1 MRVWSIIY
9 IFYLGLILLSAL
21 CICKIMLGV
30 PTVYKERTVLD
41 VINEIVRKHPGDVAI
56 GYGGRKV
63 TWSMLNEEANRA
75 ANLLL
80 RLGVGRQD
88 KVMVS
93 VYTDKALEYW
103 SIWLGAFKIGVV
115 PAYLNYRYVGDEI
128 VYVVN
133 NADSKILFIQDDLLP
148 KIMPIRD
155 KLSVKHVVVIGDR
168 EKTPEGF
175 LNYYELMKEVNA
187 NEPKPPWEPPKED
200 DTAFLLYTTGTT
212 GKPKG
217 VIYTY
222 SDIVRD
228 IIAFIQVVFDDLGL
242 ILDKYG
248 DRVRDLNIFRKFIS
262 KGIHPHYF
270 VNKLNF
276 DFDSDFIYNIFGG
289 DKFLMAAPLVTAIG
303 IAATLAFWH
312 LQHSIY
318 YPVNRSFSPA
328 EIVDII
334 EREGISQ
341 MLIVGNAMA
350 LPIVDYLKKESRKH
364 DLSSLSVIGS
374 IGMIFSSHL
383 KKALL
388 EYANKAVILDLLGS
402 SETVVHSINISLPSF
417 EIKETFR
424 PGAIDRVYILND
436 RFEVVKP
443 GEIGEI
449 VALKHRRVSAYY
461 NDPEKSAKTFRRMKL
476 MFLPYEYLFVFTG
489 DVGTYDENGEIKLM
503 GRSHEIIDT
512 GGLKVFAPEVAELLV
527 RHPAVADAYVLGVP
541 HERWGQ
547 MVVAL
552 VQLKPGYEG
561 KVTEDELIR
570 YCKQNMADYK
580 CPKRIIFTQ
589 IPRDPTGKVPIEP
602 ARRIAQEKLQ
612 TK

>member
-1 MRVWSIIY
+1 MSAVSKEFMLSSLISETVKKHSDGIAIAYGDKKITWSI
-9 IFYLGLILLSAL
+9 
-21 CICKIMLGV
+21 
-30 PTVYKERTVLD
+30 
-41 VINEIVRKHPGDVAI
+41 
-56 GYGGRKV
+56 
-63 TWSMLNEEANRA
+63 LNEEANKA
-75 ANLLL
+75 SNMLLK
-80 RLGVGRQD
+80 LGINRQD

-93 VYTDKALEYW
+93 TYFDKALEFW

-133 NADSKILFIQDDLLP
+133 NADSKILFIQDDLVP

-155 KLSVKHVVVIGDR
+155 KLSVKHVIVIGDR

-217 VIYTY
+217 VIYTQ
-222 SDIVRD
+222 SDITREL
-228 IIAFIQVVFDDLGL
+228 IISYQTIHNNLGL

-248 DRVRDLNIFRKFIS
+248 DKVRDLNIFRKFLS
-262 KGIHPHYF
+262 KGVHPHYF
-270 VNKLNF
+270 VYKLN
-276 DFDSDFIYNIFGG
+276 SDLDLDLIYSIYGG
-289 DKFLMAAPLVTAIG
+289 DKFLCPSPLVTAAGVAWTI
-303 IAATLAFWH
+303 AFWY
-312 LQHSIY
+312 LQHSVY
-318 YPVNRSFSPA
+318 YPVSRSFDPA
-328 EIVDII
+328 EIVNMI
-334 EREGISQ
+334 EHEGISD
-341 MLIVGNAMA
+341 MLLIGNAMA
-350 LPIVDYLKKESRKH
+350 LPIVDYLKKEGRKH
-364 DLSSLSVIGS
+364 DLSSLSAIYS
-374 IGMIFSSHL
+374 TGMMFSSHL

-388 EYANKAVILDLLGS
+388 EYANKAVILDVLSS
-402 SETVVHSINISLPSF
+402 SEAFVQSVNVSLPGF
-417 EIKETFR
+417 EIKETFK
-424 PGAIDRVYILND
+424 PGIIDGVYILND

-449 VALKHRRVSAYY
+449 VVLRHKRVGAYY

-489 DVGTYDENGEIKLM
+489 DIGTYDENGEIKLM

-589 IPRDPTGKVPIEP
+589 IPRDPMGKVPITL
-602 ARRIAQEKLQ
+602 ARQIAQEKLQ

>member
-9 IFYLGLILLSAL
+9 IFYLGLILLNVL

-56 GYGGRKV
+56 GYGGRKA

-103 SIWLGAFKIGVV
+103 SIWLGAFKIAVV
-115 PAYLNYRYVGDEI
+115 PSFLNYRYVGDEI

-133 NADSKILFIQDDLLP
+133 NADTKILFIQDDLVP

-175 LNYYELMKEVNA
+175 LNYYELMKEVNSD
-187 NEPKPPWEPPKED
+187 EPKPPWEPSKEND
-200 DTAFLLYTTGTT
+200 ILALVHTTGTT

-217 VIYTY
+217 VMFTY
-222 SDIVRD
+222 SDLLREYISG
-228 IIAFIQVVFDDLGL
+228 FLTVFYNLGQ
-242 ILDKYG
+242 ILERYG
-248 DRVRDLNIFRKFIS
+248 NRVRDLNIFRKFIS
-262 KGIHPHYF
+262 KGIHPYYF

-276 DFDSDFIYNIFGG
+276 DFDLDFIYSIFGG
-289 DKFLMAAPLVTAIG
+289 DKFLNATPLISAAGPGMTFP
-303 IAATLAFWH
+303 FWL
-312 LQHSIY
+312 LQHSVY
-318 YPVNRSFSPA
+318 YPVSRSFNPA

-334 EREGISQ
+334 EHEGISQ
-341 MLIVGNAMA
+341 MIIVGNSMA

-364 DLSSLSVIGS
+364 DLSSLSAIWS
-374 IGMIFSSHL
+374 TGMIFSSHL
-383 KKALL
+383 KSALL
-388 EYANKAVILDLLGS
+388 EYANKAVIVDILS
-402 SETVVHSINISLPSF
+402 STEAWVHSVNIGLPF

-424 PGAIDRVYILND
+424 PGLINGVYILND
-436 RFEVVKP
+436 KLELVKP

-449 VALKHRRVSAYY
+449 VVLRQKRFSAYY
-461 NDPEKSAKTFRRMKL
+461 NDPEKSAKTFRRMKP

-489 DVGTYDENGEIKLM
+489 DIGTYDENGEIKLM
-503 GRSHEIIDT
+503 GRSHEIIDS
-512 GGLKVFAPEVAELLV
+512 GGFKVFAPEVAELLV

-570 YCKQNMADYK
+570 YCKQNMADFK

-589 IPRDPTGKVPIEP
+589 IPRDPMGKVPIER
-602 ARRIAQEKLQ
+602 ARQIAQEKL
-612 TK
+612 